1 MIVTGKVQQITER
14 PTKFGPY
21 FDIVVDGRKYGH
33 GKKKPAFS
41 DGDYVTFEAE
51 AKGDFFNADP
61 TTFKKVSGP
70 SVAANAAPAAPTP
83 ASPSKSAWVPEKD
96 RQDSIT
102 YQSARKD
109 ALQFIEI
116 LAATNKLDF
125 GKMKGGE
132 AIDML
137 ETYVDNYTQRF
148 FKDTKNLKHVA
159 EDTLHVDTPDGPN
172 DNIDDL

>member
-1 MIVTGKVQQITER
+1 MIVTGKVEKITSR
-14 PTKFGPY
+14 STKFGDY
-21 FDIVVDGRKYGH
+21 WDVYVDGRKYGT
-33 GKKKPAFS
+33 GKKKPPCS

-61 TTFKKVSGP
+61 TTFKKAEAPKNVAPVTAAAGVS
-70 SVAANAAPAAPTP
+70 A
-83 ASPSKSAWVPEKD
+83 KREWIPEKD

-109 ALQFIEI
+109 ALQFVEI
-116 LAATNKLDF
+116 LAATGKLDF
-125 GKMKGGE
+125 GKMKGAE

-148 FKDTKNLKHVA
+148 FKDTKDLGHKA
-159 EDTLHVDTPDGPN
+159 SPSSSESEEPN
-172 DNIDDL
+172 DSVEDI